1 MPGREDLIKQNT
13 ARSETRAR
21 VENAGEQT
29 SEGGEKPTYSSHRS
43 LLGANLDVA
52 SALTSIEFALKGPL
66 GDGALRNSVAYIRY
80 WSRPGSKA
88 TAEAAA
94 QTVDATQL
102 DPGTDPQSE
111 LNRAITERYGVEREG
126 AQIIEYTDDF
136 SAAVVTENNGTA
148 TYISTEVLDAP
159 GGAGRVVQTNVD
171 SNTLVIDDDG
181 NILEGFRETRFAKY
195 NEQLSVD
202 ATEQKERQS
211 ALSSQIPKT
220 KDSGNTQSTIVAN
233 SSQKADT
240 QTKPEGSNYRTSGVG
255 QLKPANPNG
264 FVNAISRIGKS
275 APSGRPEQI
284 GYAGVAG
291 AAEKGRAP
299 LAKSGTLAKGM
310 WQFLFNPSE
319 LEIVAGP
326 EFKVAETWGVSE
338 KGNSGQPLNW
348 SHNKN
353 AELKFNSVLLNGY
366 VFGRKVEELEQG
378 IFELFMARDGGGQAG
393 PPILEFVWGKR
404 VFGPCVI
411 KEISI
416 KEKMWDEGEVV
427 NAELSFILEQ
437 IPEWTINDGYVD
449 VARPGKIPMVYDAA
463 TPAGTTPGTT
473 PGATPPSDTPPGG
486 GGASPDQKPS
496 SQAGLTSS
504 ELYRKCQRAGV
515 YADQFWQI
523 ESQGALSNRPA
534 VIRLRTS
541 YNTLYPQAVNELGS
555 SFTSLIKEPLTSPT
569 QLYKSTELAIAAED
583 KKTFLKNYRTAGD
596 FVKRAAN
603 SARVAAK
610 TFSDSAQC
618 KVERDRVNKVTQE
631 QKQEASCNSKRL
643 GSSCANAGVTEGQ
656 VVNTCSGIRLI
667 CARGYLKDP
676 NSVTI

>member
-21 VENAGEQT
+21 VENAGEQAP
-29 SEGGEKPTYSSHRS
+29 EGGEKPTYSSHRS

-94 QTVDATQL
+94 QTVDATQI
-102 DPGTDPQSE
+102 DPAADSQ
-111 LNRAITERYGVEREG
+111 
-126 AQIIEYTDDF
+126 AQIQQQIRENYLLPKTLVESSAAEYLSDTYAFRDIRANERVGDSFTSGKLGTEVGVQGDVIPDTGIDPNTGYRPSGSDSLYANGWDAQTIQVDSKPQKTRQDALSVEIPKINNEYTF
-136 SAAVVTENNGTA
+136 SKTDLNTAKFDTSLNLDLGT
-148 TYISTEVLDAP
+148 
-159 GGAGRVVQTNVD
+159 
-171 SNTLVIDDDG
+171 
-181 NILEGFRETRFAKY
+181 
-195 NEQLSVD
+195 
-202 ATEQKERQS
+202 
-211 ALSSQIPKT
+211 
-220 KDSGNTQSTIVAN
+220 TIN
-233 SSQKADT
+233 
-240 QTKPEGSNYRTSGVG
+240 PRTSGVG

-275 APSGRPEQI
+275 APSGKPERI
-284 GYAGVAG
+284 GYAGIAG
-291 AAEKGRAP
+291 PAEKGRAT

-378 IFELFMARDGGGQAG
+378 IFELFMAREGGGQAG

-411 KEISI
+411 KDISI

-427 NAELSFILEQ
+427 NAELSFVLEQ

-449 VARPGKIPMVYDAA
+449 VARPGKIPMVYDA
-463 TPAGTTPGTT
+463 TEPSGKVGAGTTA
-473 PGATPPSDTPPGG
+473 PGATSPSDTPPGG
-486 GGASPDQKPS
+486 GAGSPGQKPATSAQPADFVACKNLRDLQLNAIAFNPAPGYYSPD
-496 SQAGLTSS
+496 
-504 ELYRKCQRAGV
+504 
-515 YADQFWQI
+515 
-523 ESQGALSNRPA
+523 LS
-534 VIRLRTS
+534 
-541 YNTLYPQAVNELGS
+541 G
-555 SFTSLIKEPLTSPT
+555 SLIPGIGSGLGQKGPYQSNFTKNLNT
-569 QLYKSTELAIAAED
+569 Y
-583 KKTFLKNYRTAGD
+583 KTFLGKGNSIGVSTSTKCTAATIMAEHSRLTKNANDSLKEVADKQMASIIKGCAAELGNKAGGFFD
-596 FVKRAAN
+596 QKDCKRFFVNPKKPTTN
-603 SARVAAK
+603 
-610 TFSDSAQC
+610 
-618 KVERDRVNKVTQE
+618 ER
-631 QKQEASCNSKRL
+631 L
-643 GSSCANAGVTEGQ
+643 
-656 VVNTCSGIRLI
+656 
-667 CARGYLKDP
+667 
-676 NSVTI
+676 